1 MSTVAEREI
10 KLGGAICEGSSSKS
24 RHAAPQASFKCHM
37 SWRPRAQ
44 WRESLAMVLDKYA

>member
-37 SWRPRAQ
+37 SQ
-44 WRESLAMVLDKYA
+44 WRESLAMVLNKYA